1 MFSEVADIRVVLK
14 KGLDVRVDGP
24 PEQVIR
30 AASRVR
36 RVALLGRDYAGLK
49 PHMEVEPGQAV
60 GLGEPLFVDKRD
72 PGVAY
77 PSPGSGRV
85 IEINRGRR
93 RVLQSVVVAL
103 DDSAAEERTF
113 DVSSRCD
120 AGAIRD
126 VLCRSGAW
134 TAFRKRPY
142 DRVPSSASSPQSIFV
157 TAMDTRPL
165 APAPGVVIAARR
177 REFEAGMLI
186 LSRLGDWPVYL
197 CTGVDWHG
205 YGVDEQ
211 HIRHVEFAGPHPA
224 GLPGTHIHHLA
235 PVTAERGVW
244 HIGYQDV
251 IAIGY
256 LFTTGRL
263 LTERI
268 VSLAGSGVAKP
279 ALLKT
284 RTGAAIDD
292 LVDGELRQKGQGGD
306 LSLLSGS
313 VLDGTRADGPQA
325 YLGRYHNQ
333 VTVVSQSS
341 SQRPAGIV
349 ARALEA
355 WRLRSWAPGGD
366 ALPAPMIP
374 VGAFDRVMPLDVL
387 PVPLLRALLVKDTDT
402 AQALGCLDLAED
414 DLALCSY
421 VCPAKQNYGAVLRA
435 NLEQIEKEG

>member
-1 MFSEVADIRVVLK
+1 MK
-14 KGLDVRVDGP
+14 KGLDVRVDGSP
-24 PEQVIR
+24 KQVIR
-30 AASRVR
+30 SANGVR

-49 PHMEVEPGQAV
+49 PRMQVEVGQAV
-60 GLGEPLFVDKRD
+60 GLGEPLFIDKRD
-72 PGVAY
+72 PDVIY

-103 DDSAAEERTF
+103 DDSAATEQVF

-120 AGAIRD
+120 AGAIREL
-126 VLCRSGAW
+126 LCRSGAW
-134 TAFRKRPY
+134 TGFRSRPY
-142 DRVPSSASSPQSIFV
+142 DRVPLSTSSPQSIFV
-157 TAMDTRPL
+157 TAVDTRPL
-165 APAPGVVIAARR
+165 APAPCAVIAARR
-177 REFEAGMLI
+177 REFEVGMLI

-197 CTGVDWHG
+197 CTDVDWQG
-205 YGVDEQ
+205 YGVDEK

-235 PVTAERGVW
+235 PVTAGQSAW

-263 LTERI
+263 LTERV
-268 VSLAGSGVAKP
+268 VSLAGSGVANP

-284 RTGAAIDD
+284 RVGAATGG
-292 LVDGELRQKGQGGD
+292 LVDGELRHDGQGGGF
-306 LSLLSGS
+306 SVFSGS
-313 VLDGTRADGPQA
+313 VLDGASTDGPHG

-333 VTVVSQSS
+333 VSVLSQPHSPWQR
-341 SQRPAGIV
+341 QRPTGIV
-349 ARALEA
+349 ARALTA
-355 WRLRSWAPGGD
+355 LRSNAWLPSGD
-366 ALPAPMIP
+366 TMPMPMIP
-374 VGAFDRVMPLDVL
+374 IGAFDRVMPLDIL

-402 AQALGCLDLAED
+402 AQALGCLDLAEE
-414 DLALCSY
+414 DLALCSF

-435 NLEQIEKEG
+435 NLEQIEAEG